1 MEKKKHSSLLLR
13 KQTTCDNQTFPSD
26 KATDIF
32 VSLGAPYLRLCAK
45 AKPCLVNWNGYFFTK
60 IKKKRYNPNFQEQR
74 SLCLISSLKYNTVQ
88 AEHYFSLFQ
97 NTNLGKHFNF
107 KDFSSFTR
115 VSFTDILRPYS
126 FMLHIKKRRLFS

>member
-60 IKKKRYNPNFQEQR
+60 IKKKE
-74 SLCLISSLKYNTVQ
+74 VQ
-88 AEHYFSLFQ
+88 PEFSGAAFIMLDFFFKIQHCASRTLFFAVS
-97 NTNLGKHFNF
+97 KHEPGEALQF
-107 KDFSSFTR
+107 
-115 VSFTDILRPYS
+115 
-126 FMLHIKKRRLFS
+126 